1 MLKLTWIV
9 IADLSPNR
17 GTVVSVHTGDGAGRA
32 AEAMRAALPGNRDV
46 LYRPAAEPLPAIG
59 ARIVRDSWSGP
70 RNYEAQP

>member
-59 ARIVRDSWSGP
+59 SRIVRDSWSGP